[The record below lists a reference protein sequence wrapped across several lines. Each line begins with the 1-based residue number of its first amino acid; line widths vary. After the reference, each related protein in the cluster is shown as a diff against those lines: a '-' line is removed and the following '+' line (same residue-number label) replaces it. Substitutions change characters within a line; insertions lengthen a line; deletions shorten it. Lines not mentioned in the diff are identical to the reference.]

1 MTVPARVFVV
11 ILVVT
16 RAARPQ
22 TPEELAQ
29 TAAHAMQHQDY
40 ATAEK
45 AYRQFIQ
52 LSPDGAEVLVGSR
65 SSQQSRGSAFCAF
78 FISSSF
84 R

>member
-1 MTVPARVFVV
+1 MTIPARVFVL

-45 AYRQFIQ
+45 AYRS
-52 LSPDGAEVLVGSR
+52 LSSCLRMSLKCTATWV
-65 SSQQSRGSAFCAF
+65 
-78 FISSSF
+78 
-84 R
+84 